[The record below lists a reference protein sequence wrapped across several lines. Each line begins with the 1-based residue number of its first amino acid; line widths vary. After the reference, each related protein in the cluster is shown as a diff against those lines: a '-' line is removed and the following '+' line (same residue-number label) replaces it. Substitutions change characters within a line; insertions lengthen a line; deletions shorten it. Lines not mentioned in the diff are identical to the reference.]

1 MWILYGL
8 GLAVVSRSRL
18 AARERALTEAPPDAD
33 AAGPG
38 AKGGADAAPER
49 AA

>member
-18 AARERALTEAPPDAD
+18 GAAERAGGVD
-33 AAGPG
+33 G
-38 AKGGADAAPER
+38 ARP
-49 AA
+49 